1 MQILIATHNQSKLT
15 RYQKILAGVEGIE
28 LVSLDDL
35 NITDKVEED
44 CKTNVENALKKARFY
59 GDLSG
64 LITVGV
70 DEALM
75 TNFLPDNEQPG
86 VYARRFSASRREL
99 TDSEVVDVWKK
110 IFQIYPQDDKQFIWD
125 FAVAYYNPAT
135 KSEGTASVQQISY
148 ATKHFSSVLHPGYPM
163 SSFMSPDP
171 DGKPYA
177 ELSEADYY
185 RADNKNFA
193 GFVKVFDKWISG
205 QSSIK

>member
-1 MQILIATHNQSKLT
+1 MRILIATHNQSKLT
-15 RYQKILAGVEGIE
+15 RYQKILAEVKNIE
-28 LVSLDDL
+28 LVSLDNL
-35 NITDKVEED
+35 NITEKVEEN
-44 CKTNVENALKKARFY
+44 CKTNVENALKKAKFY

-75 TNFLPDNEQPG
+75 TNFLPDNQQPG

-99 TDSEVVDVWKK
+99 TDSEVIAVWKK

-135 KSEGTASVQQISY
+135 KSKGTASVKQISY
-148 ATKHFSSVLHPGYPM
+148 ATKYFSDVLHNGYPM
-163 SSFMSPDP
+163 SSFMSPEP
-171 DGKPYA
+171 DGRPYA
-177 ELSEADYY
+177 ELTETDYY
-185 RADNKNFA
+185 KADNKNFA
-193 GFVKVFDKWISG
+193 GFVVSFKKWLSS